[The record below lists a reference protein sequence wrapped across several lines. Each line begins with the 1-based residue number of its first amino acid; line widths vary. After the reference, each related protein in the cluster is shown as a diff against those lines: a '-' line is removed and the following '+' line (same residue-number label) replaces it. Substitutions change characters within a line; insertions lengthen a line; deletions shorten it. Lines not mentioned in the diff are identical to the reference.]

1 MLCSFEPCERKAKA
15 RGLCVSH
22 VRQLYRGRPLTPIG
36 TARGRNGRGMHG
48 RSRIQPLTCSFEGC
62 GRKPNGKGLCAGH
75 RAQQARG
82 RPLVPIGAAKRW
94 WWPEPDT
101 KGGDA

>member
-1 MLCSFEPCERKAKA
+1 MLCRFEPCDHEARA
-15 RGLCVSH
+15 RGLCVGH
-22 VRQLYRGRPLTPIG
+22 VRQFYRGRPLRPLG
-36 TARGRNGRGMHG
+36 VARGRNGHG
-48 RSRIQPLTCSFEGC
+48 TYGRPRIQPLTCSFPDC

-82 RPLVPIGAAKRW
+82 CPLVPIGAAKRW